1 MSLEARTLYAIGL
14 PEPGSDKLLVA
25 DPKPF
30 PDGTHQEVGR
40 LVPATVDDLDIEA
53 MIREAA
59 VGVGIAIN
67 ISEAT
72 LLLRA
77 ALGGTQ

>member
-1 MSLEARTLYAIGL
+1 MSEPRTLYREAN
-14 PEPGSDKLLVA
+14 PEPDYVGGTLYPREAAAVQMWVA
-25 DPKPF
+25 
-30 PDGTHQEVGR
+30 
-40 LVPATVDDLDIEA
+40 PATVDDLNIEA

-59 VGVGIAIN
+59 IGVGIAIN

-77 ALGGTQ
+77 ALGGHR